1 MSAGA
6 ERCRGCGA
14 CLPPP
19 TQSGRRRK
27 WCSEACRKRTLYAG
41 RCVDC
46 GAATSGS
53 AGRGPRAP
61 KRCQACASRLAAAR
75 ARERAAPRRAV
86 IERLWAE
93 GRTVRE
99 IGELMGWAQNARES
113 KISRLRQLGYHLP
126 HRRRATP

>member
-1 MSAGA
+1 M
-6 ERCRGCGA
+6 
-14 CLPPP
+14 
-19 TQSGRRRK
+19 
-27 WCSEACRKRTLYAG
+27 
-41 RCVDC
+41 DC

-53 AGRGPRAP
+53 AGRGSRAP

-93 GRTVRE
+93 GRSVRE